1 MQEKIKELSR
11 NILFELVIVV
21 LGILLALAIN
31 SWYQDLEMRQQAETL
46 LQKLEYEVSNNQTNI
61 SQIQKV
67 YEKNIE
73 LTNRYIKEVEDGV
86 EIDVDYS
93 VNLLEAD
100 IAVWKFIQNRKELDQ
115 LPVDLLI
122 AISESYRS
130 LEETDSLIKEL
141 AFIKI
146 GRLVSDQKVDKKKAL
161 QKLLRELVLVKF
173 HLDIAQLELK
183 QSKELIDKYQEH

>member
-146 GRLVSDQKVDKKKAL
+146 GRLVSDQKVDKKQAL